1 METNIVTLAQSGIRT
16 FDEDRSINN
25 QLGKDDFLQILVAQ
39 LSNQNP
45 MEPADDTAF
54 ITQLAQF
61 SVLEQMQALNAG
73 FMTSQAY
80 DMIGKYVHISDPV
93 EGEAEPQVVFGKVDG
108 AVKRDGIDYLLV
120 GDEEYSISTVVGV
133 LDGEAIEGNTEEQ
146 ILQSANLIG
155 KTVTAAFTDELE
167 NEVAVAGQVE
177 KIIIEDNTIYAVVG
191 GVNVPLSSIE
201 EITS

>member
-1 METNIVTLAQSGIRT
+1 LETNIVTLAQSGIRT